1 MYYFT
6 TYPKPKL
13 DESSWKTYTLEAVSF
28 LVLLNNIMNC
38 EMSIRSSTVVQMFN
52 IVSQALRQCTISPGA
67 QTSQGNQL
75 LIFIKQLNVN
85 S

>member
-1 MYYFT
+1 
-6 TYPKPKL
+6 
-13 DESSWKTYTLEAVSF
+13 
-28 LVLLNNIMNC
+28 MNC

-67 QTSQGNQL
+67 QTSQENQL

-85 S
+85 